1 MLDAV
6 SLRRPVHLVGHDWG
20 AIQGWELACAEHLA
34 PRIASFTAVAGPALG
49 HVRAAVRRQLR
60 QGRLLHAASQ
70 LRHSW
75 YIVGLCTPG
84 VPTLVWRGVLGRGG
98 WEAYLRQVE
107 RISTAG
113 ATPADTLT
121 RGGIHGANLYRRNI
135 LLGFA
140 GNRPARPKLPVQLI
154 VPSGDR
160 FVPPGYYEAVEGYVP
175 SVRRRIV
182 AGSHWAPRAQPE
194 LISGWIADFAS
205 EIEGQGTTAEPDV
218 TRARGARPWVRGGGL
233 HQLRGRLAL
242 VTGAGSGI
250 GRSVA
255 RALDARGARV
265 VLVDRDGE
273 AAQHAAGSLRD
284 AVPVTCDVADP
295 QAMEQLRDQVL
306 RELGVPSVV
315 VNNAGIG
322 VAGPFLDTGLEEW
335 RRILDI
341 NLMGVIHGCR
351 LFGQAMVKGGKGG
364 HVVNTAPP
372 RPSGRARTFRP
383 TPPPRRRC

>member
-1 MLDAV
+1 
-6 SLRRPVHLVGHDWG
+6 
-20 AIQGWELACAEHLA
+20 
-34 PRIASFTAVAGPALG
+34 
-49 HVRAAVRRQLR
+49 VRRQLR

-160 FVPPGYYEAVEGYVP
+160 FVPPGYYEAVEDYVP

-242 VTGAGSGI
+242 VTGA
-250 GRSVA
+250 RQRD
-255 RALDARGARV
+255 RALGGPGTRRPRCPRGA
-265 VLVDRDGE
+265 
-273 AAQHAAGSLRD
+273 LR
-284 AVPVTCDVADP
+284 P
-295 QAMEQLRDQVL
+295 
-306 RELGVPSVV
+306 
-315 VNNAGIG
+315 
-322 VAGPFLDTGLEEW
+322 
-335 RRILDI
+335 
-341 NLMGVIHGCR
+341 
-351 LFGQAMVKGGKGG
+351 
-364 HVVNTAPP
+364 
-372 RPSGRARTFRP
+372 
-383 TPPPRRRC
+383 